1 MLEFPTF
8 EQMVDALSSPIVPI
22 ASSKNVMREGEMEMT
37 TEDMIREMFSM
48 MKEKHS
54 DIPNVG
60 TNGQLPTAAGLD
72 SSYNSSTATYDGL
85 PATMLYNGGF

>member
-22 ASSKNVMREGEMEMT
+22 ASASNRQTMREGEMEMT

-48 MKEKHS
+48 MKQS
-54 DIPNVG
+54 QNPAVG
-60 TNGQLPTAAGLD
+60 TNGQLPTAATLE
-72 SSYNSSTATYDGL
+72 SSYNSVSATYDGL
-85 PATMLYNGGF
+85 PATMNYNGGI